1 MYANCEIPE
10 CSSKVS
16 LACVPKTAFSKHLKA
31 MTVEGYFGTMAET
44 TIRGIIQNFRLS
56 YVRQIETMGKTDD
69 KTNPPRGGDS
79 GRFF

>member
-1 MYANCEIPE
+1 
-10 CSSKVS
+10 
-16 LACVPKTAFSKHLKA
+16 

-56 YVRQIETMGKTDD
+56 YVRQIETIGKTDD

-79 GRFF
+79 GRFFRMQIFTVGWMVGRL

>member
-1 MYANCEIPE
+1 
-10 CSSKVS
+10 
-16 LACVPKTAFSKHLKA
+16 